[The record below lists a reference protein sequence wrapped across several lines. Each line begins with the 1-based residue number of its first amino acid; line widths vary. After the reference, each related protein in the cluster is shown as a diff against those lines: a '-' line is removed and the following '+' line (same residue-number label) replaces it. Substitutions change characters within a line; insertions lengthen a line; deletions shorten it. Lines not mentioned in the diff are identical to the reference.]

1 PSAPPVGRAPAV
13 TRAGNPLAR
22 VSISREGKEPGVPDG
37 SPKETPGA
45 NGPATGSSNSTG
57 GTSAGNSVADISI
70 RGGNPPANKGMS
82 GLGEAEKITAPTPH
96 TLITRP
102 KTTSDDE
109 AVRTARPNFTAL
121 PPGAKPEEMFDS
133 KKIYK
138 MQIDMPNLNSATGS
152 WILNFTELR
161 SNADA
166 PRVPS
171 SDLSGPSP
179 IRGR

>member
-1 PSAPPVGRAPAV
+1 MLML
-13 TRAGNPLAR
+13 LASLPR
-22 VSISREGKEPGVPDG
+22 ICPIS
-37 SPKETPGA
+37 
-45 NGPATGSSNSTG
+45 
-57 GTSAGNSVADISI
+57 
-70 RGGNPPANKGMS
+70 
-82 GLGEAEKITAPTPH
+82 H

-109 AVRTARPNFTAL
+109 AVRTAPPNFTAL
-121 PPGAKPEEMFDS
+121 PPGAKPEEIFAS

-161 SNADA
+161 TNADA

-171 SDLSGPSP
+171 SDLSDLAYADHAAKNN
-179 IRGR
+179 IR